1 MFNPIDVFNSI
12 STATPGALTG
22 LEFVWVI
29 FKWGMVLML
38 LMYDLFAAV
47 IIKQVGIMS
56 ETIEDPANGIVRLFA
71 WFHLL
76 ASLLLTLAVILFV

>member
-1 MFNPIDVFNSI
+1 MFSPLDLFNSL
-12 STATPGALTG
+12 STATPSALTG
-22 LEFVWVI
+22 LAFLWVV

-38 LMYDLFAAV
+38 LIYDLFAAV

-56 ETIEDPANGIVRLFA
+56 ETLEDPANGIVRVFA
-71 WFHLL
+71 WAHLL